1 MDETIENSQESSG
14 SLTETHGGGSSRLL
28 MIPVMIIV
36 PVFLA
41 LTSVRLVMTPAL
53 INFEYNQPGFPPD
66 PFGFTKEDRLYWS
79 RIALDYLL
87 NSEDISFLGDLKFED
102 GTPVYNAREL
112 RHMLDVKNTV
122 TVVLYIWYISFASLI
137 LLGAWAWHSGRWEDF
152 KTGLVRGGILTMILI
167 GTILFFVVLSFGVLF
182 VAFHNVFFQPGTWT
196 FYFSDTLIRLF
207 PERFWRDV
215 FLIVG
220 GLSFIGGLLLTVL
233 FRKKS
238 NTHRK

>member
-1 MDETIENSQESSG
+1 MNDNTEDTPVGIEDLENAEGRWESK
-14 SLTETHGGGSSRLL
+14 LL
-28 MIPVMIIV
+28 IITVMIFV

-53 INFEYNQPGFPPD
+53 IQFEYNQPGFPPD
-66 PFGFTKEDRLYWS
+66 PYGFTKEDRLYWS

-87 NSEDISFLGDLKFED
+87 NSEDISFLGDLEFAN
-102 GTPVYNAREL
+102 GAPVYNAREL

-122 TVVLYIWYISFASLI
+122 TSVLYIWYISLAALV
-137 LLGAWAWHSGRWEDF
+137 LLGAWAWHSGRWVDF
-152 KTGLVRGGILTMILI
+152 KIGLSRGGVLTMTLI
-167 GTILFFVVLSFGVLF
+167 GAILFFVLLSFGVLF

-196 FYFSDTLIRLF
+196 FLFSDTLIRLF

-220 GLSFIGGLLLTVL
+220 GLSFAGGFLLMMV
-233 FRKKS
+233 FKNKKS
-238 NTHRK
+238 L

>member
-1 MDETIENSQESSG
+1 MNEVIEDSQ
-14 SLTETHGGGSSRLL
+14 GSSSEVIMKNGQGSSKL
-28 MIPVMIIV
+28 MIILVMVIV

-53 INFEYNQPGFPPD
+53 IHFEYNQPGFPAD
-66 PFGFTKEDRLYWS
+66 PYGFTKEDRLYWS

-87 NSEDISFLGDLKFED
+87 NSEGISFLEELRFAD

-122 TVVLYIWYISFASLI
+122 TGVLYVWYISFAALI
-137 LLGAWAWHSGRWEDF
+137 LMGAWAWHSSRWEGF
-152 KTGLVRGGILTMILI
+152 KTGLARGGILTMIMI

-182 VAFHNVFFQPGTWT
+182 VAFHKVFFQPGTWT
-196 FYFSDTLIRLF
+196 FHFSDTLIRLF

-220 GLSFIGGLLLTVL
+220 GLSFFGGLLLAVV
-233 FRKKS
+233 FRNKK
-238 NTHRK
+238 REAV